1 MPVDFYNLP
10 ERVTL
15 EPKSPSPI
23 VWAALLVFAVAIG
36 IALILWLWPKDR
48 SPQCWQFYTW
58 MFGVPS
64 VCWAVSLAGRIHVYE
79 STLLQV
85 QSRNAQRAAT
95 VNHNTDYARR
105 PLVVV
110 AHALITPLK
119 TQADE
124 QDHEAASDGAESEAG
139 EQKQTT
145 RLTVSARI
153 IAGETSLESKQ
164 VRETKEVRAHSDL
177 PRDDHPSTP
186 ELLETIGIA
195 LTAEMKPQID
205 RIPLGVQI
213 EVWLDIQ
220 DQEATDSA
228 LSAWQRAK
236 WQLDRAI
243 AQPRLL
249 APGES
254 VMALDAWLDD
264 DTPTRHKLVLLL
276 SAQLRDNVPAGSGEA
291 AVALLLGSPEL
302 VKSLKLSTSTQVHR
316 PVIGSSNH
324 ERSVAATALD
334 WGAAR
339 PQEIELLWESGL
351 PKTKPMQDHES
362 TLPPSDHEATKVSI
376 DDALGHTGAA
386 SGWLA
391 IALAAEH
398 AAQGNGIQFIS
409 TFAEQQ
415 PCWLVVRPSVSQSL

>member
-1 MPVDFYNLP
+1 M
-10 ERVTL
+10 
-15 EPKSPSPI
+15 
-23 VWAALLVFAVAIG
+23 AIG
-36 IALILWLWPKDR
+36 VALTLTLWPKDR

-58 MFGVPS
+58 MLGVPS

-79 STLLQV
+79 TTLLQV
-85 QSRNAQRAAT
+85 QSHNAQRAAT
-95 VNHNTDYARR
+95 VDHNTDYARR
-105 PLVVV
+105 PLAVL
-110 AHALITPLK
+110 AHALLTPLK
-119 TQADE
+119 EQADE
-124 QDHEAASDGAESEAG
+124 PDHEAASHGAEGEGG

-145 RLTVSARI
+145 RLSVSARI

-186 ELLETIGIA
+186 ELLETIVIA
-195 LTAEMKPQID
+195 LTAEMKSHID
-205 RIPLGVQI
+205 RIPLGVPI

-220 DQEATDSA
+220 DQEAADSA

-236 WQLDRAI
+236 WQLDRAM
-243 AQPRLL
+243 AEPRLR

-264 DTPTRHKLVLLL
+264 DTPIRHKFVLLL
-276 SAQLRDNVPAGSGEA
+276 CAQLRDDVPAGSGEA

-302 VKSLKLSTSTQVHR
+302 IKSLKLSTSTQVHR
-316 PVIGSSNH
+316 PVIRASDN
-324 ERSVAATALD
+324 ERSVSATALD

-339 PQEIELLWESGL
+339 PEQIELLWESGL
-351 PKTKPMQDHES
+351 PKTKPMQDHDA

-391 IALAAEH
+391 IALAAER
-398 AAQGNGIQFIS
+398 AAQSKGIQFIS